1 MCNLCNSP
9 LCIEWTKKLQEGKA
23 TKAET
28 ALKFKMTIAEI
39 DDHISNHDITTA
51 IIPHVKF
58 SEKIQDPDYLL
69 DKVESILDRIEVWLD
84 LNVDDGDDPD
94 PRTIDRGTKL
104 IKEMRETIKLVYELQ
119 GKFNKGDT
127 YHQQYIQIQGN
138 YNSFVNM
145 ALEQMCPNCSQK
157 VLKMMEENE

>member
-1 MCNLCNSP
+1 MCKICDSP
-9 LCIEWTKKLQEGKA
+9 IGLEWTQKLQKGNI
-23 TKAET
+23 TVAEM
-28 ALKFKMTIAEI
+28 ALKFKTTVAEVE
-39 DDHISNHDITTA
+39 DHNLNHEISVA
-51 IIPHVKF
+51 VVPHVKF

-69 DKVESILDRIEVWLD
+69 DKVESILDRVERWLD

-104 IKEMRETIKLVYELQ
+104 VKEMRETIKLVYELQ

-138 YNSFVNM
+138 YNQFVNN
-145 ALEQMCPNCSQK
+145 ALEQMCPMCQQK
-157 VLKMMEENE
+157 VLEMMEEDE